1 VSEDREKSVVL
12 TVPVRRAAK
21 SYDVAI
27 LGGGL
32 AGLTLAIQLKRERP
46 QTGVVVLEKR
56 EGPAPLAA
64 FKVGEST
71 LLSGAHYFAHVVGL
85 LDHLEQKQF
94 LKNGLRFLLPTD
106 DNADITK
113 RAEFG
118 PISFP
123 DRDTYQLDRGSLENE
138 LAARA
143 RALGVDLIQGA
154 RVSDVSLGQDLHTVN
169 FTHADTAASTGA
181 RWVVD
186 AAGRASLLKRQLG
199 LARDVEHTINAAWV
213 RLGGGLDFEQWGAQD
228 ADWMARMT
236 KPGIRMF
243 STNHLLGEGYWVWL
257 IPLSSGPISIGVC
270 ADPQFHSMDE
280 INDLDRWID
289 WLSRHEPQL
298 AAAIRPRM
306 NQIEDFLRVEDFA
319 YGVDRAYSTD
329 RWCLVGEAAAFA
341 DPFYSPGSDFI
352 GYGNSFACDL
362 ITRDLNGEEIADRL
376 EYYNDFYHRT
386 FEFVLSRTEHN
397 YPLFGNPWVMAGKL
411 GWDVY
416 HIHTGVTVL
425 MVKSKLTDLDY
436 MRSVDADV
444 DRLYRLSI
452 NMQKVFR
459 QWHAIERRPRENT
472 MLLPIRARVPGF
484 PSFLEELS
492 DDQLRESLQ
501 EQVRYAEAIAVA
513 IFGRAASALEQPPAP
528 DRPLDPYAL
537 DLQSRGFQ
545 MDGGD
550 PERSISIADARALL
564 PGLDGLWERVAPP
577 PGMRPPGAAPAP
589 AGRSEAH
596 PAER

>member
-1 VSEDREKSVVL
+1 MSEERAKSVVL
-12 TVPVRRAAK
+12 AAPLGRAAE

-32 AGLTLAIQLKRERP
+32 AGLTLALQLKRERP

-94 LKNGLRFLLPTD
+94 LKNGLRFLLPTA

-118 PISFP
+118 PIAFP
-123 DRDTYQLDRGSLENE
+123 DRDTYQLDRGMLENE
-138 LAARA
+138 LAARV
-143 RALGVDLIQGA
+143 RAVGVDLIQGA
-154 RVSDVSLGQDLHTVN
+154 RVQDLSLGPELHEVS
-169 FTHADTAASTGA
+169 FTQGESMVSTGA

-186 AAGRASLLKRQLG
+186 AAGRASLLKRKLG
-199 LARDVEHTINAAWV
+199 VAHDVEHKINAAWV
-213 RLGGGLDFEQWGAQD
+213 RLGGGLDFEQWGAD
-228 ADWMARMT
+228 NAEWMARMT

-257 IPLSSGPISIGVC
+257 IPLASGPISIGVC
-270 ADPQFHSMDE
+270 ADPRFHPMEDIDDFE
-280 INDLDRWID
+280 RWLDWI
-289 WLSRHEPQL
+289 SRHEPQL
-298 AAAIRPRM
+298 GEAIRPRV

-319 YGVDRAYSTD
+319 YGADQVYSMD

-352 GYGNSFACDL
+352 GYGNCFSCDL
-362 ITRDLNGEEIADRL
+362 IKRELDGEDISERL

-386 FEFVLSRTEHN
+386 FEFVLSRTEHH
-397 YPLFGNPWVMAGKL
+397 YPLFGNPWVTAGKL

-425 MVKSKLTDLDY
+425 MVKDKLTDLDF
-436 MRSVDADV
+436 MRSVEDDV
-444 DRLYRLSI
+444 NRLYRLSI

-459 QWHAIERRPRENT
+459 QWHEIEKRPREDA
-472 MLLPIRARVPGF
+472 MLLPIRARVRGF

-492 DDQLRESLQ
+492 DDELRDSFR

-513 IFGRAASALEQPPAP
+513 IFGRAAQALEDAP
-528 DRPLDPYAL
+528 RQDVPLDPYTL
-537 DLQSRGFQ
+537 TLGPSSLER
-545 MDGGD
+545 DGAA
-550 PERSISIADARALL
+550 ERSITIADARALL

-577 PGMRPPGAAPAP
+577 PGMRPPGAE
-589 AGRSEAH
+589 RAH
-596 PAER
+596 A